1 MNSNKNQSH
10 AISSPRAHTRAS
22 VGFRFSPSPFTP
34 LSHHFVPQWVRCEGK
49 AYFFLHLFLH
59 PRNEGK
65 ATFTEKSHFLS
76 RRKLQKGG
84 GFRPKVFTQ
93 NQLIHNHLRKV
104 GEGVKAKN
112 EKPLCAHYARERPPH
127 LHSEHRAP
135 HLLRPEALP
144 PLRGAHSSSRDSTT
158 TSPLCTPPSAPF
170 FHKKHRQTCPPPNN
184 SYICSTHT

>member
-1 MNSNKNQSH
+1 MQFFRLSR
-10 AISSPRAHTRAS
+10 IRAHQS
-22 VGFRFSPSPFTP
+22 VFVFLLHPSP
-34 LSHHFVPQWVRCEGK
+34 LSHIILFHNKLSVKEKPIFSFTSSFTLEMRGSPLLQKNRI
-49 AYFFLHLFLH
+49 FF
-59 PRNEGK
+59 
-65 ATFTEKSHFLS
+65 FLS

-93 NQLIHNHLRKV
+93 NQLIHNYLYKV
-104 GEGVKAKN
+104 GEEVKAKN
-112 EKPLCAHYARERPPH
+112 EKPLCAHYARARPPH

>member
-1 MNSNKNQSH
+1 MQFFRL
-10 AISSPRAHTRAS
+10 ARIRAHQS
-22 VGFRFSPSPFTP
+22 VFVFLLHPSP
-34 LSHHFVPQWVRCEGK
+34 LSHIILFHNGLGVKENPIFSFTSSFTFEMRERQLLQKNRI
-49 AYFFLHLFLH
+49 FF
-59 PRNEGK
+59 
-65 ATFTEKSHFLS
+65 FLS

-93 NQLIHNHLRKV
+93 NQLIHNYLHKV

-112 EKPLCAHYARERPPH
+112 EKPLCAHYARARPPH

-144 PLRGAHSSSRDSTT
+144 SLRGAHSSSRDSTAT
-158 TSPLCTPPSAPF
+158 PLCTPPPSAPF
-170 FHKKHRQTCPPPNN
+170 FHKNHRQTCPPPNN

>member
-1 MNSNKNQSH
+1 MKEKPIFSFTSSFTFEIRGRPLLQKNR
-10 AISSPRAHTRAS
+10 I
-22 VGFRFSPSPFTP
+22 
-34 LSHHFVPQWVRCEGK
+34 
-49 AYFFLHLFLH
+49 FF
-59 PRNEGK
+59 
-65 ATFTEKSHFLS
+65 FLS

-112 EKPLCAHYARERPPH
+112 EKPLCAHYARARPPH

-135 HLLRPEALP
+135 HLLSPEALP
-144 PLRGAHSSSRDSTT
+144 SLRGAHSSSRDSTA
-158 TSPLCTPPSAPF
+158 TSPLCTPPSDPF
-170 FHKKHRQTCPPPNN
+170 FHKNHRQTCPPPNN

>member
-1 MNSNKNQSH
+1 MQFFRL
-10 AISSPRAHTRAS
+10 ARIRAHQS
-22 VGFRFSPSPFTP
+22 VFVFLLHHSP
-34 LSHHFVPQWVRCEGK
+34 LSHIILFHNGLGVKEKPIFSFTSSFTLEMRERQLLQKNRI
-49 AYFFLHLFLH
+49 FF
-59 PRNEGK
+59 
-65 ATFTEKSHFLS
+65 FLS

-112 EKPLCAHYARERPPH
+112 EKPLCAHYARARPPH

-144 PLRGAHSSSRDSTT
+144 PLRGAHSSSRDSTA

-170 FHKKHRQTCPPPNN
+170 FHKNHRQTCPPPNN